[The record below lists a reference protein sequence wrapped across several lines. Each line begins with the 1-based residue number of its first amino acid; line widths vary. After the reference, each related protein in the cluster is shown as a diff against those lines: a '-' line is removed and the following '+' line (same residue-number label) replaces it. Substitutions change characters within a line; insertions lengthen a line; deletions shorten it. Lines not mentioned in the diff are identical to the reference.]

1 MAIVTGIFFI
11 SPPGRRKKKKKEEKL
26 YEDKWTNLDLFA
38 EIHQDSKFTYVY
50 KELEGYEGWHY
61 FAETEQTIV

>member
-1 MAIVTGIFFI
+1 MKTTE
-11 SPPGRRKKKKKEEKL
+11 P
-26 YEDKWTNLDLFA
+26 NLDLFA
-38 EIHQDSKFTYVY
+38 KIHQDSKFTYVY